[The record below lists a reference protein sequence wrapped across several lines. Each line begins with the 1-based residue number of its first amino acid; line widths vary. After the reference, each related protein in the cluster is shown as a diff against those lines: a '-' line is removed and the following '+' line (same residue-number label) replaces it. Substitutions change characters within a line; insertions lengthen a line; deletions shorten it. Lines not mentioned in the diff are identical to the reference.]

1 MNNQPAFT
9 SLRRGTILRL
19 DSCGAQAKAGG
30 GGGSRT
36 RVLDTCCLSVYMFS
50 WTIEVLRG
58 QLLASGLGSPINL
71 FSLTFD
77 PVTRSLASPLVCRL
91 PP

>member
-1 MNNQPAFT
+1 MAG
-9 SLRRGTILRL
+9 SLRQESGLL
-19 DSCGAQAKAGG
+19 AEALAKAGG

-36 RVLDTCCLSVYMFS
+36 RVLDICCLSVYMFS

-58 QLLASGLGSPINL
+58 QLLASGLGPPINL
-71 FSLTFD
+71 FSLTID